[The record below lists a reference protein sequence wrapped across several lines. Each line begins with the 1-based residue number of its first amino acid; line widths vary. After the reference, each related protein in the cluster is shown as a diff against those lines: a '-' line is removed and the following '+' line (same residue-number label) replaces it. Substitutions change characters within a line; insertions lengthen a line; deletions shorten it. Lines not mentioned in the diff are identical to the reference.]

1 MRLVIKDDPNAVAD
15 WVAAYVAARINNFAP
30 TAKKPFV
37 LGLPTGSSPLVT
49 YKKASGAPVDSKK
62 RCSHNRLSSLLGSIL
77 SRAAIRCGMYP
88 QLIEIH
94 KAGGLSFANVVTFK

>member
-49 YKKASGAPVDSKK
+49 YKKASGA
-62 RCSHNRLSSLLGSIL
+62 LLI
-77 SRAAIRCGMYP
+77 RRNAAPLTVCRVYS
-88 QLIEIH
+88 
-94 KAGGLSFANVVTFK
+94 GLFFHVLLFVVECTRS